1 MNGFGNRSPR
11 RASCILACLALTAV
25 FAPVPSGAQGRTP
38 FTSFRTVN
46 LDSPTVTARS
56 TTRLAGDVRLFGA
69 SEDLTYINLEL
80 GYGLR
85 DNLELI
91 LRGAVGDVRT
101 YSGSGFTIR
110 HGGHDVELALKVG
123 LRPSSERSAG
133 TLLVGLSAPQ
143 TPAQN
148 SVYPTLQLLSAFA
161 VGSRT
166 TLHFVPKAVFV
177 EDDPIIGIGGG
188 VTVRPGGAVDLT
200 ADLTGLISGNST
212 YSLISGKRTR
222 GEVWGVML
230 RHRSVSSSGEL
241 AVELG
246 VTNGIGRTTGFSLTP
261 GLGGSAAVVLG
272 LTWQR

>member
-11 RASCILACLALTAV
+11 RASYILACLVLTALS
-25 FAPVPSGAQGRTP
+25 APVPSGAQGDAP
-38 FTSFRTVN
+38 FTSLRTVN

-91 LRGAVGDVRT
+91 LRGVAGDERT

-110 HGGHDVELALKVG
+110 HGGHDVELALKLG
-123 LRPSSERSAG
+123 LRPSSERSAWA
-133 TLLVGLSAPQ
+133 LLVGLSAPQ

-148 SVYPTLQLLSAFA
+148 SVYPTLQFLSTFQL
-161 VGSRT
+161 GSRT

-188 VTVRPGGAVDLT
+188 VTVQLGGAVELS
-200 ADLTGLISGNST
+200 ADITGLISGNNT
-212 YSLISGKRTR
+212 YSLLSGTRTR

-230 RHRSVSSSGEL
+230 RHRSTSSSGEL

-261 GLGGSAAVVLG
+261 GLGGSAALVLG
-272 LTWQR
+272 LTWRR